1 VSDTT
6 NQYLTFTLGD
16 EVFALD
22 IASVREV
29 LEYTSITKVPRTPKY
44 IRGVINLRGRAVP
57 VVDVRLKFGM
67 PETPRTVNTCII
79 IVEVSLGDEQIVL
92 GALAD
97 SVKEVLDIEP
107 KDIEPAPRMGT
118 AIKADFI
125 QGIGKQGDDFIIIL
139 EINKVFNEEELSLIT
154 LPGADEVEAKTV
166 SALPDASEIEAVTV

>member
-1 VSDTT
+1 MSEST

-29 LEYTSITKVPRTPKY
+29 LEYTTITKVPRTPEA

-67 PETPRTVNTCII
+67 PETQRTVNTCII
-79 IVEVSLGDEQIVL
+79 IVEVSLGGEETVL

-97 SVKEVLDIEP
+97 SVKEVMDIEP

-118 AIKADFI
+118 SIRADFI
-125 QGIGKQGDDFIIIL
+125 QGIGKHGDDFIILLDID
-139 EINKVFNEEELSLIT
+139 KVFTEDELSV
-154 LPGADEVEAKTV
+154 A
-166 SALPDASEIEAVTV
+166 EAVAEDSQGAA

>member
-1 VSDTT
+1 MSEST

-29 LEYTSITKVPRTPKY
+29 LEYTTITKVPRTPEA

-67 PETPRTVNTCII
+67 PETERTVNTCII
-79 IVEVSLGDEQIVL
+79 IVEVRLGGEETVL

-97 SVKEVLDIEP
+97 SVKEVMDIEP

-118 AIKADFI
+118 SIRSDFI
-125 QGIGKQGDDFIIIL
+125 RGIGKQGDDFIILLDIDR
-139 EINKVFNEEELSLIT
+139 VFTEDELNVAEEMGEDSQ
-154 LPGADEVEAKTV
+154 
-166 SALPDASEIEAVTV
+166 SAA

>member
-1 VSDTT
+1 MSEST

-29 LEYTSITKVPRTPKY
+29 LEYTTITKVPRTPEA

-67 PETPRTVNTCII
+67 PETQRTVNTCII
-79 IVEVSLGDEQIVL
+79 IVEVRLGGEETVL

-97 SVKEVLDIEP
+97 SVKEVMDIEP

-118 AIKADFI
+118 SIKADFI
-125 QGIGKQGDDFIIIL
+125 EGIGKQGDDFIILLDID
-139 EINKVFNEEELSLIT
+139 KVFTEDELNVAAAV
-154 LPGADEVEAKTV
+154 GEDAQ
-166 SALPDASEIEAVTV
+166 SAA

>member
-1 VSDTT
+1 VSEST

-29 LEYTSITKVPRTPKY
+29 LEYTTITKVPRTPEA

-67 PETPRTVNTCII
+67 PETQRTVNTCII
-79 IVEVSLGDEQIVL
+79 IVEVSLGGEETVL

-97 SVKEVLDIEP
+97 SVKEVMDIEP

-118 AIKADFI
+118 SIRADFI
-125 QGIGKQGDDFIIIL
+125 QGIGKQGDDFIILLDIDR
-139 EINKVFNEEELSLIT
+139 VFTEDELSV
-154 LPGADEVEAKTV
+154 VEAV
-166 SALPDASEIEAVTV
+166 AEDSQSAA

>member
-1 VSDTT
+1 MSEST
-6 NQYLTFTLGD
+6 NQFLTFTLGE

-29 LEYTSITKVPRTPKY
+29 LEYTTITKVPRTPEY

-67 PETPRTVNTCII
+67 EATERTVNTCII
-79 IVEVSLGDEQIVL
+79 IVEVRLGGEETVL

-97 SVKEVLDIEP
+97 SVKEVMDIEP

-118 AIKADFI
+118 SIKADFI
-125 QGIGKQGDDFIIIL
+125 RGIGKQNDDFIIL
-139 EINKVFNEEELSLIT
+139 LDTDKVFTEEELTEMI
-154 LPGADEVEAKTV
+154 LPGAGEQ
-166 SALPDASEIEAVTV
+166 DAA

>member
-1 VSDTT
+1 MSDST

-29 LEYTSITKVPRTPKY
+29 LEYTTITKVPRTPEY

-67 PETPRTVNTCII
+67 PETARTVNTCII
-79 IVEVSLGDEQIVL
+79 IVEVKLDGEETVL

-97 SVKEVLDIEP
+97 SVKEVMDIEP
-107 KDIEPAPRMGT
+107 KDMEPAPRMGT
-118 AIKADFI
+118 SIKADFI
-125 QGIGKQGDDFIIIL
+125 RGIGKHNDDFIIIL
-139 EINKVFNEEELSLIT
+139 DIDKVFTEEELT
-154 LPGADEVEAKTV
+154 QMA
-166 SALPDASEIEAVTV
+166 SAFGETEDAA